1 MLVAVLIAGVLQG
14 SPVAL
19 VEQVSRAM
27 AQERDIQV
35 RLGTAWIKRG
45 RTWDVSN
52 SAVPELE
59 KDEEFMVWRTPGG
72 VRQMLIR
79 KNGKPTS
86 GKIKPPDTELS
97 TLEPDRYEYRWNTL
111 PEQEFDGHPCW
122 VLDFSPLNPLPQ
134 TGSIQ
139 EEIALRLTGTIWI
152 DRERLFVRRVEGKLS
167 APFRKKLFGAL
178 HISDARAVLLNRI
191 LDDRIVPDRAEMT
204 VYHSLVGVGSVV
216 RTEFDYS
223 GFQSGFVPPSP

>member
-1 MLVAVLIAGVLQG
+1 MLVAVLIAGVLEG

-19 VEQVSRAM
+19 VEQVSRATT
-27 AQERDIQV
+27 QERDIQV
-35 RLGTAWIKRG
+35 RLGIAWIKRG

-52 SAVPELE
+52 PAAPELK
-59 KDEEFMVWRTPGG
+59 KDEEFMVWRTSDG

-79 KNGKPTS
+79 KNGKPAS
-86 GKIKPPDTELS
+86 GKAKPPDTDVG
-97 TLEPDRYEYRWNTL
+97 TLEPDRYGYRWNAV

-122 VLDFSPLNPLPQ
+122 VLDFSPLDPLPQ
-134 TGSIQ
+134 MGSIQ

-152 DRERLFVRRVEGKLS
+152 DRERLFVRHVQGKLS
-167 APFRKKLFGAL
+167 APFRRKLFGAL
-178 HISDARAVLLNRI
+178 LISDTRAVMTNRT
-191 LDDRIVPDRAEMT
+191 LGDRIVPDRAEMT
-204 VYHSLVGVGSVV
+204 VYHSLVGVGSAV